1 MKVSAIIPAAGLGL
15 RMGSDIPKQFLLLD
29 GKPILHY
36 TLSVLEQCS
45 EVDEVVLVVSE
56 KEVMQAQ
63 QQIQV
68 SYPKVT
74 QVVLGGKER
83 QDSVYNGWRSL
94 DPGTEIV
101 VVHDG
106 VRPFVPPDLI
116 SETIG
121 AARDFGA
128 AITAIPVSDTIK
140 KVSADGRVERTVD
153 RTGLW
158 RVQTP
163 QTFRYSLLGEAFQ
176 KAQADGFYGTD
187 EGSLIEHLGKE
198 VKVVPG
204 SELNIKITRSE
215 DLVLGKKIAALVKA
229 DGPGAQAE
237 SLS

>member
-1 MKVSAIIPAAGLGL
+1 MA
-15 RMGSDIPKQFLLLD
+15 
-29 GKPILHY
+29 
-36 TLSVLEQCS
+36 
-45 EVDEVVLVVSE
+45 LVVSE
-56 KEVMQAQ
+56 KEVAQAQ
-63 QQIQV
+63 RRIQEA
-68 SYPKVT
+68 YPKVT
-74 QVVLGGKER
+74 QVIMGGKER

-116 SETIG
+116 SEIIE

-128 AITAIPVSDTIK
+128 AIAAIPISDTVK

-153 RTGLW
+153 RAGLW

-163 QTFRYSLLGEAFQ
+163 QAFRYSLLGEAFQ
-176 KAQADGFYGTD
+176 KARADGFYGTD
-187 EGSLIEHLGKE
+187 EGALIERLGKE
-198 VKVVPG
+198 VKVIPG

-215 DLVLGKKIAALVKA
+215 DLILGEKIAALVKA